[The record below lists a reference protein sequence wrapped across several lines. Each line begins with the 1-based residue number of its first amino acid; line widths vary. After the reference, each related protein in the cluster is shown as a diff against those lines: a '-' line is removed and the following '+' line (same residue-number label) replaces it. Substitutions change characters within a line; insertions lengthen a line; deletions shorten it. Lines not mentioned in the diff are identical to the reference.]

1 MSPMREHVYFK
12 CDPCK
17 SNGHCMFCDG
27 GLLYCTVCKC
37 GEVELA
43 AECPGP
49 ISAGAVPYL
58 IADSVPEYERS
69 IEDEPT
75 NEVV

>member
-1 MSPMREHVYFK
+1 MREHVYFK

-43 AECPGP
+43 AEWCPGP
-49 ISAGAVPYL
+49 VF
-58 IADSVPEYERS
+58 DCEYCGS
-69 IEDEPT
+69 GTDEHPPDHT
-75 NEVV
+75 QDCDRPK